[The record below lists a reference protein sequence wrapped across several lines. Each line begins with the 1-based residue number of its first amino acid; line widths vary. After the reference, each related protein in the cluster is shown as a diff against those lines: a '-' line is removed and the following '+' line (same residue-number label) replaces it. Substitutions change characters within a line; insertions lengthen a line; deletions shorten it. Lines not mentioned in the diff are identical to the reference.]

1 MKKRIIAFLLLTL
14 CLVQIPLTTYAD
26 SGTSSQKRTIE
37 TYKDLVPEDK
47 EAEEFQC
54 LLLGSLSD
62 LSMTNLSSDY
72 GVAYAYV
79 VATTD
84 YNFTDQDYDVD
95 VLADSYVGIYRNWV
109 EIMFCSPKDEYIC
122 VIYDRDKEIAAY
134 YLTGVYTGDEAAE
147 ILKNSLP
154 NQDCT
159 KVKKS
164 VVEEVIEKLL
174 EVMTDD

>member
-1 MKKRIIAFLLLTL
+1 M
-14 CLVQIPLTTYAD
+14 
-26 SGTSSQKRTIE
+26 
-37 TYKDLVPEDK
+37 
-47 EAEEFQC
+47 
-54 LLLGSLSD
+54 
-62 LSMTNLSSDY
+62 
-72 GVAYAYV
+72 
-79 VATTD
+79 
-84 YNFTDQDYDVD
+84 D

-164 VVEEVIEKLL
+164 VVEEVIEHLL
-174 EVMTDD
+174 EIMADD

>member
-26 SGTSSQKRTIE
+26 SGTSSKKRTIE
-37 TYKDLVPEDK
+37 TYKDLVPEDE
-47 EAEEFQC
+47 EAEEFQYF
-54 LLLGSLSD
+54 LLGLLNN
-62 LSMTNLSSDY
+62 LSMTSLSSDN

-79 VATTD
+79 AACMD
-84 YNFTDQDYDVD
+84 YGFAAQDYDLD
-95 VLADSYVGIYRNWV
+95 LLADSYVGIYRNWV
-109 EIMFCSPKDEYIC
+109 EVMFCSAKDEYIC

-164 VVEEVIEKLL
+164 VAEEVFDMIL
-174 EVMTDD
+174 EAMSDD

>member
-1 MKKRIIAFLLLTL
+1 M
-14 CLVQIPLTTYAD
+14 
-26 SGTSSQKRTIE
+26 
-37 TYKDLVPEDK
+37 
-47 EAEEFQC
+47 
-54 LLLGSLSD
+54 
-62 LSMTNLSSDY
+62 
-72 GVAYAYV
+72 

-164 VVEEVIEKLL
+164 VVEEVIEHLL
-174 EVMTDD
+174 EIMADD